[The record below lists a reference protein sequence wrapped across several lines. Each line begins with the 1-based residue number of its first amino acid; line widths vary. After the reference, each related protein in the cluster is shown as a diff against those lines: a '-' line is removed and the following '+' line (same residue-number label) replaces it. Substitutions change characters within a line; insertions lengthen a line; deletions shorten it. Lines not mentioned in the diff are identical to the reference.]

1 MTGTLTG
8 LLRSRITLI
17 WLLLIAAT
25 ITSLLLGTDNLVA
38 AVKTAS
44 VLVIVVAFIKV
55 RFVGLYFMEL
65 REAPIQLRLIFEGY
79 CLVVCT
85 ALVVMF
91 LAVK

>member
-1 MTGTLTG
+1 MASTLTG
-8 LLRSRITLI
+8 LLKTRISLI
-17 WLLLIAAT
+17 WLLLIVAT
-25 ITSLLLGTDNLVA
+25 ITSLLLGTDNLVT
-38 AVKTAS
+38 AVKAAS

-65 REAPIQLRLIFEGY
+65 RDAPVQLRLIFEGY

-91 LAVK
+91 LVAK